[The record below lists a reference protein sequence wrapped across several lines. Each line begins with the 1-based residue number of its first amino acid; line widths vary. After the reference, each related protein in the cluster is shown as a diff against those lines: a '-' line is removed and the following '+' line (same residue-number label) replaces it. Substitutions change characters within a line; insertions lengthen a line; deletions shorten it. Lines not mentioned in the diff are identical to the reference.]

1 MNIRIQSIERKKKVA
16 EYIHAHNGRVS
27 IMALAA
33 ELGCHYSTAAHYISE
48 LQAEG
53 MEVQLE
59 GRIRN
64 PRESVL
70 AYVKSHPEKISF
82 MAAANELHCSYET
95 VRKYI
100 RVFQSEGMDIQ
111 VLNLNEAKKN
121 EKAR

>member
-1 MNIRIQSIERKKKVA
+1 MNTRIQSIERKKKVA

-70 AYVKSHPEKISF
+70 AYVKSHPEKYRSWRPPMSSTAAMRLSGNISGF
-82 MAAANELHCSYET
+82 SS
-95 VRKYI
+95 RKAWTL
-100 RVFQSEGMDIQ
+100 RF
-111 VLNLNEAKKN
+111 
-121 EKAR
+121 

>member
-1 MNIRIQSIERKKKVA
+1 MNTRIQSIERKKKVA

-48 LQAEG
+48 L
-53 MEVQLE
+53 E

-70 AYVKSHPEKISF
+70 AYVKSHPDKISF

-100 RVFQSEGMDIQ
+100 RIFQSEGMDIK
-111 VLNLNEAKKN
+111 VLNLNEEKKN
-121 EKAR
+121 EKAQ

>member
-1 MNIRIQSIERKKKVA
+1 MNTRIQSIERKKKVA
-16 EYIHAHNGRVS
+16 EYINAHNGRVS

-48 LQAEG
+48 LKAEG

-70 AYVKSHPEKISF
+70 AYVKSHPDKISF
-82 MAAANELHCSYET
+82 MAAAKIGTPAPS
-95 VRKYI
+95 
-100 RVFQSEGMDIQ
+100 
-111 VLNLNEAKKN
+111 
-121 EKAR
+121 ARSFSTTLPEF